1 MMPAPLL
8 HSASSE
14 KIEYLPMNTN
24 FLRSA
29 STTFCAWPMGPA
41 DREQFADLVANEY
54 LPKERA
60 EGCADEYKQVVRAMN
75 KLIRPYIDPKLA
87 AQVRKKRWLNLDSED
102 AFQASR

>member
-1 MMPAPLL
+1 
-8 HSASSE
+8 
-14 KIEYLPMNTN
+14 
-24 FLRSA
+24 
-29 STTFCAWPMGPA
+29 MGPA